1 MKKSLIILLLCVG
14 TAIAITSCKKDGAKK
29 NKELLTSGKWYYD
42 YITNHRAGGTV
53 NSCFNETHYMEFK
66 TNGNVAIVTFDRG
79 REDHTL
85 VNGTYT
91 LSEDGKNLSINTDRQ
106 WTATIHLI
114 KDNYLRITMV
124 LAPDNFYSYEL
135 TMAHQKAN
143 PNCQPAK

>member
-1 MKKSLIILLLCVG
+1 MQKTLTLLLLFISF
-14 TAIAITSCKKDGAKK
+14 IALNSSCKKDEAKK
-29 NKELLTSGKWYYD
+29 NKELLISGKWYYD

-53 NSCFNETHYMEFK
+53 NNCFNEAHYIEFK
-66 TNGNVAIVTFDRG
+66 TDGKIDMVTFDRG

-91 LSEDGKNLSINTDRQ
+91 LSEDGKNLSIITDRS
-106 WTATIHLI
+106 WTGTIHLI
-114 KDNYLRITMV
+114 KDNYLRIT

-135 TMAHQKAN
+135 VLAHKKAN